1 VKGVIGCPSFVVP
14 NSEVPYHDD
23 LLPVGRAGAGR
34 NSTGMATVS
43 ATASPL
49 SVAVR
54 IAGDE
59 SMMMMSTSRRTG
71 RSLRLSNSSRSTFF
85 AFKKIVGLN
94 VDRIRQEFQTR
105 TWLREEE
112 ADLRLV
118 IHQQRMGGE
127 T

>member
-1 VKGVIGCPSFVVP
+1 
-14 NSEVPYHDD
+14 
-23 LLPVGRAGAGR
+23 
-34 NSTGMATVS
+34 MS
-43 ATASPL
+43 AVASPL

-54 IAGDE
+54 IVGGE

-71 RSLRLSNSSRSTFF
+71 RSLRLSNSSRLTFF

-105 TWLREEE
+105 TWFREEE